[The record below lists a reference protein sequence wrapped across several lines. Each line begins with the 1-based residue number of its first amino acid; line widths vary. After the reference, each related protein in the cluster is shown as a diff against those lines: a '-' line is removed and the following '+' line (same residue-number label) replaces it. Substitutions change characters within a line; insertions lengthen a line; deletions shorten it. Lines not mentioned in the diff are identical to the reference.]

1 MTARVSLTFVP
12 ILLLQNMRS
21 KRWLQRVAEKD
32 PHPKYDKK
40 KEDILRGMRN
50 RTIAFHILI
59 FIPLALYWAT
69 IIASLERTPLT
80 GRYVA
85 LVVFR
90 P

>member
-12 ILLLQNMRS
+12 ILLLGNMRS
-21 KRWLQRVAEKD
+21 KKWLQRAERD

-40 KEDILRGMRN
+40 KEAILRGMRN

-85 LVVFR
+85 LVFIR

>member
-12 ILLLQNMRS
+12 ILLLHNMRS
-21 KRWLQRVAEKD
+21 KKWLQRAERD
-32 PHPKYDKK
+32 PHSKYEKK

-85 LVVFR
+85 SALFR